1 MPAKHHCRAG
11 SDIPADA
18 VGKRQKALT
27 EIHLSAIIFV
37 ATITTTKGAT
47 NMKFVNVREL
57 KNKTSEVLRMAQER
71 DVIVVSRSKP
81 IAIIRH
87 FDEDELEDYVLMNHP
102 DFLARM
108 EKAYQDAKAGKTTD
122 IDAYLA
128 SLEAEDETG
137 NAV

>member
-1 MPAKHHCRAG
+1 MRFSG
-11 SDIPADA
+11 I
-18 VGKRQKALT
+18 L
-27 EIHLSAIIFV
+27 FV
-37 ATITTTKGAT
+37 AIYVATKGAT

-57 KNKTSEVLRMAQER
+57 KNKTSEVLRMAQDR
-71 DVIVVSRSKP
+71 DVIVLSRSKP

-102 DFLARM
+102 DFLAQM
-108 EKAYQDAKAGKTTD
+108 EKSYQDAKAGKTTN
-122 IDAYLA
+122 IDEYLA